1 MIVKFIVW
9 IKLLYDRFFL
19 RIKKCVIDLYL
30 IFCVVKI
37 KVLLILVGCCVRV
50 EEIFLKWFYVRINEK
65 ICKIVVF
72 DMY

>member
-9 IKLLYDRFFL
+9 IKLLYD
-19 RIKKCVIDLYL
+19 KKCVIDLYL

-50 EEIFLKWFYVRINEK
+50 EEMFLKWFYVRINVK